1 VTPHGP
7 LYCETGHPW
16 LFMAE
21 PVNTITNAFIVL
33 AAILAWREV
42 RRAKVGMPFDLTILL
57 FLLFATG
64 IGSFFWHAFRTRVA
78 LAFDA
83 LPGLLFLFVFSGLWI
98 NRLFGR
104 WAAIFG
110 AFGLLIAAAGSIY
123 LTVTLFP
130 VMRTFPPAIS
140 LAPGYA
146 TISLIGFSLVVVT
159 VRKIGWTSAEIV
171 AGALVCAITAAVCR
185 SIDLAVCSV
194 IPFGTHFLW
203 HILLSTAAYLG
214 IVFLLR
220 QKVREAHASTGSA

>member
-1 VTPHGP
+1 MTPHGP

-21 PVNTITNAFIVL
+21 PVNTITNAFIIV

-42 RRAKVGMPFDLTILL
+42 RRAKVGIPFDLAILL

-64 IGSFFWHAFRTRVA
+64 VGSFFWHAFRTRVA

-83 LPGLLFLFVFSGLWI
+83 LPGLLFLFVFTGIWVG
-98 NRLFGR
+98 RLFGR
-104 WAAIFG
+104 WAGIAG
-110 AFGLLIAAAGSIY
+110 ALGLLVAAFGSIW

-130 VMRTFPPAIS
+130 AMRSLPPAIS
-140 LAPGYA
+140 LAPAYA
-146 TISLIGFSLVVVT
+146 TISVIGFGLVIAT
-159 VRKIGWTSAEIV
+159 IRKIGWTSAEIV
-171 AGALVCAITAAVCR
+171 AGALLCAIAAAVCR

-194 IPFGTHFLW
+194 VPFGTHFLW
-203 HILLSTAAYLG
+203 HILLSTAAYLS

-220 QKVREAHASTGSA
+220 QKARAA

>member
-1 VTPHGP
+1 
-7 LYCETGHPW
+7 
-16 LFMAE
+16 MAE
-21 PVNTITNAFIVL
+21 PVNTVTNGFIIF
-33 AAILAWREV
+33 AASLAWREV
-42 RRAKVGMPFDLTILL
+42 RRAKVGMPLDLSILL

-64 IGSFFWHAFRTRVA
+64 VGSFFWHAFRTRVA

-83 LPGLLFLFVFSGLWI
+83 LPGLLFLFVFSGMWI

-104 WAAIFG
+104 WAGIFG
-110 AFGLLIAAAGSIY
+110 ALGLLVAALGSIW

-130 VMRTFPPAIS
+130 AMRTLPPAIS
-140 LAPGYA
+140 LAPAYA
-146 TISLIGFSLVVVT
+146 TISLIGFGLVIVT
-159 VRKIGWTSAEIV
+159 IRKIGWTSAEIV

-194 IPFGTHFLW
+194 VPFGTHFLW

-220 QKVREAHASTGSA
+220 QKTRAG

>member
-1 VTPHGP
+1 
-7 LYCETGHPW
+7 
-16 LFMAE
+16 MAE
-21 PVNTITNAFIVL
+21 PVNTVTNGFIIFAAF
-33 AAILAWREV
+33 LAWREV
-42 RRAKVGMPFDLTILL
+42 RRAKVGMPLDLSILL

-64 IGSFFWHAFRTRVA
+64 VGSFFWHAFRTRVA

-83 LPGLLFLFVFSGLWI
+83 LPGLLFLFVFSGMWI

-104 WAAIFG
+104 WAGIFG
-110 AFGLLIAAAGSIY
+110 ALGLLVAALGSIW

-130 VMRTFPPAIS
+130 AMRTLPPAIS
-140 LAPGYA
+140 LAPAYA
-146 TISLIGFSLVVVT
+146 TISLIGFGLVIVT
-159 VRKIGWTSAEIV
+159 IRKIGWTSAEIV

-194 IPFGTHFLW
+194 VPFGTHFLW

-220 QKVREAHASTGSA
+220 QKTRAG

>member
-1 VTPHGP
+1 MTPHGP

-21 PVNTITNAFIVL
+21 PVNTVTNGFIIFAAF
-33 AAILAWREV
+33 LAWREV
-42 RRAKVGMPFDLTILL
+42 RRAKVGMPLDLSTLL

-64 IGSFFWHAFRTRVA
+64 VGSFFWHAFRTRVA

-83 LPGLLFLFVFSGLWI
+83 LPGLLFLFVFSGIWI

-104 WAAIFG
+104 WAGIFG
-110 AFGLLIAAAGSIY
+110 ALGLLFAAFGSIW

-130 VMRTFPPAIS
+130 AMRTLPPAIS
-140 LAPGYA
+140 LAPAYA
-146 TISLIGFSLVVVT
+146 TISLIGFGLVIVT
-159 VRKIGWTSAEIV
+159 IGKIGWTSAEIV
-171 AGALVCAITAAVCR
+171 AGALVCAIAAAVCR
-185 SIDLAVCSV
+185 SIDLVVCSV
-194 IPFGTHFLW
+194 VPFGTHFLW

-220 QKVREAHASTGSA
+220 QKTRAG

>member
-1 VTPHGP
+1 MTPRGP

-21 PVNTITNAFIVL
+21 PVNTITNAFIII
-33 AAILAWREV
+33 AAVLAWREV
-42 RRAKVGMPFDLTILL
+42 RRAKVGMPFDLAILL

-83 LPGLLFLFVFSGLWI
+83 LPGLLFLFVFTGIWI
-98 NRLFGR
+98 GRLFGR
-104 WAAIFG
+104 WAGITG
-110 AFGLLIAAAGSIY
+110 AFGVLVAAFGSIW

-130 VMRTFPPAIS
+130 AMRSFPPAIS
-140 LAPGYA
+140 LAPAYA
-146 TISLIGFSLVVVT
+146 AISVIGFGLVIAT
-159 VRKIGWTSAEIV
+159 VRRIGWTSAEIV
-171 AGALVCAITAAVCR
+171 ATALACAIAAAVCR

-203 HILLSTAAYLG
+203 HILLSTAAYLA

-220 QKVREAHASTGSA
+220 QKTRAA

>member
-1 VTPHGP
+1 
-7 LYCETGHPW
+7 
-16 LFMAE
+16 MAE
-21 PVNTITNAFIVL
+21 PVNTVTNGFIIFAAF
-33 AAILAWREV
+33 LAWREV
-42 RRAKVGMPFDLTILL
+42 RRAKVGMPLDLSILL

-64 IGSFFWHAFRTRVA
+64 VGSFFWHAFRTRVA

-83 LPGLLFLFVFSGLWI
+83 LPGLLFLFVFSGMWI

-104 WAAIFG
+104 WAGIFG
-110 AFGLLIAAAGSIY
+110 ALGLLVAALGSIW

-130 VMRTFPPAIS
+130 AMRTLPPAIS
-140 LAPGYA
+140 LAPAYA
-146 TISLIGFSLVVVT
+146 TISLIGFGLVIVT
-159 VRKIGWTSAEIV
+159 IGKIGWTSAEIV

-194 IPFGTHFLW
+194 VPFGTHFLW

-220 QKVREAHASTGSA
+220 QKTRAG